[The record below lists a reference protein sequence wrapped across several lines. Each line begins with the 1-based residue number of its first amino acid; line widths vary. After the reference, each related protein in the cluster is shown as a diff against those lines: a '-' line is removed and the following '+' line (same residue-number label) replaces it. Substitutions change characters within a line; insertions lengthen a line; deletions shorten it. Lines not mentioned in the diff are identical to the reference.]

1 MSSKRKMYV
10 EVLAPISQNRTAFG
24 INLGIIIN
32 ENMGFIGVGCV
43 LILLNW
49 CPHKRKQR
57 HIAGKRKIE
66 V

>member
-1 MSSKRKMYV
+1 MYV

-32 ENMGFIGVGCV
+32 EKMGFIGVGCV
-43 LILLNW
+43 LLLFNC

-57 HIAGKRKIE
+57 HTAGKGYME
-66 V
+66 VEV